1 MQWWRLQGKQ
11 LLAHPL
17 QEISQSSVHV
27 CLHNNTETPE
37 REKEERRYY
46 VEESLVTVR
55 CILLI
60 DSYSVLLCND
70 MHVCVLWSV

>member
-37 REKEERRYY
+37 REKEERKHY
-46 VEESLVTVR
+46 VEDSLLTL
-55 CILLI
+55 CCTILI
-60 DSYSVLLCND
+60 DSYSVLLSND
-70 MHVCVLWSV
+70 MHVCVLCGA